1 MPNEKKAKSKCVEYL
16 RHAEYYDMQSTF
28 DELYARS
35 QAGEIF
41 ENLMDV
47 ILSREN
53 ILLAYRN
60 IKSNTGSITP
70 GTDKLKISDIG
81 KLTADEVTARVRK
94 IVKGAKNGY
103 TPRSVRRK
111 DIPKPNGNTRPL
123 GIPCIWDRLVQQCIK
138 QVMEPICEARFS
150 NNSYGFRPNRS
161 VENAIAATY
170 RLMQKS
176 GLQYVVEFDIKGFFD
191 NVDHS
196 KLIKQLWSL
205 NIRDKELLY
214 VIRRILKAPILMPD
228 GHTEHPTKG
237 TPQGGIISPLLAN
250 VVLNELDHWIE
261 SQWQC
266 NPVTEN
272 YAYRENAAGCPIQS
286 HAYRA
291 MRNTRLKEMYIVRY
305 ADDFR
310 ILCRTRE
317 QADRTLIAVTQWLK
331 ERLRLDVSPEKTRV
345 VDVRRSY
352 SEFLGF
358 KIRLRKKGKKYV
370 VQSHMCD
377 KAYKKVKASLT
388 KQVGNIKF
396 PRKGRGEAGE
406 VRLFNSMVMG
416 IQNYYQLATDIS
428 IDCGDIGRTV
438 NTVLKN
444 RLKSGKTHR
453 LKKEGRDLTKMEIQR
468 YGKSE
473 QLRYIAQSKEPI
485 YPISYVQ
492 CKNPMSQRRKVCA
505 YTAAGRSEIHDDLRI
520 NTFLLL
526 QLMRA
531 PTYSRSTEYADNR
544 ISLFSAQWGKCAVTG
559 KKFQCISEIHC
570 HHKKPKGIGG
580 RDKYENLVLVLAPV
594 HELIHAVDEDTIR
607 SYLTAD
613 FILSLCELIVGGKEG
628 LQPVQKTIIDRC
640 VRLVYNE
647 YLNDP
652 KPENM
657 PILEDLYNLL
667 REQEEKE
674 AQYIAT
680 ALEIYVTGSLNVFN
694 HQSNVDIDNRI
705 VCYDIKELGK
715 QLKKI
720 GMLVVQDQVWNR
732 VTINRAT
739 HKSTRYYIDEMH
751 LLLKEEQTAAYTV
764 EIWKRFRKWGG
775 IPTGIT
781 QNVKDLLSSREVENI
796 FENSDFVYM
805 LNQAGGDR
813 QILAKQLGIS
823 THQLSYVTHSGE
835 GEGLLFYGSTILPF
849 VDHFPKNTEL
859 YRIRI
864 RRK

>member
-1 MPNEKKAKSKCVEYL
+1 MPKKNKNLCVDDL
-16 RHAEYYDMQSTF
+16 RHAEYYGMQAIY
-28 DELYARS
+28 DELYQKS
-35 QAGEIF
+35 LNGDSF
-41 ENLMDV
+41 PNLMNI

-60 IKSNTGSITP
+60 IKANKGSYTA
-70 GTDKLKISDIG
+70 GTDKKNITDIG
-81 KLTADEVTARVRK
+81 GMSPEEVVEKVRF
-94 IVKGAKNGY
+94 IVAGSQHGY
-103 TPRSVRRK
+103 RPKPVRRK
-111 DIPKPNGNTRPL
+111 DIPKPNGKTRPL
-123 GIPCIWDRLVQQCIK
+123 GIPCIWNRLIQQCIK
-138 QVMEPICEARFS
+138 QVLEPICEARFS

-161 VENAIAATY
+161 VENAIAAIY
-170 RLMQKS
+170 RLMQRS
-176 GLQYVVEFDIKGFFD
+176 GLYYVVEFDIKGFFD

-272 YAYRENAAGCPIQS
+272 YSHRENAAGCPIQS

-291 MRNTRLKEMYIVRY
+291 MRNTGLKEMYIVRY

-310 ILCRTRE
+310 ILCRTKE
-317 QADRTLIAVTQWLK
+317 QADRTLIAVTHWLK

-345 VDVRRSY
+345 VDTRRSY

-377 KAYKKVKASLT
+377 KAYKKVKANLT
-388 KQVGNIKF
+388 KQVENIKF

-428 IDCGDIGRTV
+428 IDCGDIGRAV
-438 NTVLKN
+438 STVLKN

-453 LKKEGRDLTKMEIQR
+453 LKEKGRDLTKMEIQR

-473 QLRYIAQSKEPI
+473 QLKYIAQSKEPI

-505 YTAAGRSEIHDDLRI
+505 YTAAGRSEIHDNLRI

-559 KKFQCISEIHC
+559 KEFQCISEIHC
-570 HHKKPKGIGG
+570 HHKKPKSIGG
-580 RDKYENLVLVLAPV
+580 SDKYENLVLVLAPV
-594 HELIHAVDEDTIR
+594 HELIHAVGEDTIS
-607 SYLTAD
+607 SYLSALKLD
-613 FILSLCELIVGGKEG
+613 ASQLAK
-628 LQPVQKTIIDRC
+628 
-640 VRLVYNE
+640 
-647 YLNDP
+647 LN
-652 KPENM
+652 K
-657 PILEDLYNLL
+657 L
-667 REQEEKE
+667 R
-674 AQYIAT
+674 
-680 ALEIYVTGSLNVFN
+680 
-694 HQSNVDIDNRI
+694 
-705 VCYDIKELGK
+705 
-715 QLKKI
+715 
-720 GMLVVQDQVWNR
+720 
-732 VTINRAT
+732 
-739 HKSTRYYIDEMH
+739 
-751 LLLKEEQTAAYTV
+751 
-764 EIWKRFRKWGG
+764 
-775 IPTGIT
+775 
-781 QNVKDLLSSREVENI
+781 
-796 FENSDFVYM
+796 
-805 LNQAGGDR
+805 
-813 QILAKQLGIS
+813 ILA
-823 THQLSYVTHSGE
+823 
-835 GEGLLFYGSTILPF
+835 
-849 VDHFPKNTEL
+849 N
-859 YRIRI
+859 
-864 RRK
+864 RKPINLENLHLTNNSHNGMTKETKKTV

>member
-16 RHAEYYDMQSTF
+16 RHTEYYDMQNTF

-35 QAGEIF
+35 QTGEIF
-41 ENLMDV
+41 DGLMDV

-60 IKSNTGSITP
+60 IKSNTGSFTP

-81 KLTADEVTARVRK
+81 KLTAEEVTARVCK
-94 IVKGAKNGY
+94 IVKGGKNGY

-111 DIPKPNGNTRPL
+111 EIPKPNGSTRPL
-123 GIPCIWDRLVQQCIK
+123 GIPCIWDRLIQQCIK

-161 VENAIAATY
+161 VENAIAAIY
-170 RLMQKS
+170 RLMQRS
-176 GLQYVVEFDIKGFFD
+176 GLYYVVEFDIKGFFD

-266 NPVTEN
+266 NPVTDN
-272 YAYRENAAGCPIQS
+272 YSHRENAAGCPIQS

-291 MRNTRLKEMYIVRY
+291 MRNTKLKEMYVVRY

-310 ILCRTRE
+310 ILCRTKE
-317 QADRTLIAVTQWLK
+317 QADRTLIAVTHWLK

-345 VDVRRSY
+345 VDTRRSY

-377 KAYKKVKASLT
+377 KAYKKVKAALT

-396 PRKGRGEAGE
+396 PRKNRGEAGE

-428 IDCGDIGRTV
+428 IDCGDIGRAV

-453 LKKEGRDLTKMEIQR
+453 LKEKGRDLTKMELQR

-473 QLRYIAQSKEPI
+473 QLKYMAQSKEPI

-531 PTYSRSTEYADNR
+531 PIYSRSTEYADNR

-559 KKFQCISEIHC
+559 KEFQCVSEIHC

-580 RDKYENLVLVLAPV
+580 SDKYENLALVLAPV
-594 HELIHAVDEDTIR
+594 HELIHAADEDMIC
-607 SYLTAD
+607 SYLSALKLD
-613 FILSLCELIVGGKEG
+613 ASQLMKLN
-628 LQPVQKTIIDRC
+628 
-640 VRLVYNE
+640 RL
-647 YLNDP
+647 
-652 KPENM
+652 
-657 PILEDLYNLL
+657 
-667 REQEEKE
+667 R
-674 AQYIAT
+674 
-680 ALEIYVTGSLNVFN
+680 
-694 HQSNVDIDNRI
+694 
-705 VCYDIKELGK
+705 
-715 QLKKI
+715 
-720 GMLVVQDQVWNR
+720 
-732 VTINRAT
+732 
-739 HKSTRYYIDEMH
+739 
-751 LLLKEEQTAAYTV
+751 
-764 EIWKRFRKWGG
+764 
-775 IPTGIT
+775 
-781 QNVKDLLSSREVENI
+781 
-796 FENSDFVYM
+796 
-805 LNQAGGDR
+805 
-813 QILAKQLGIS
+813 ILA
-823 THQLSYVTHSGE
+823 
-835 GEGLLFYGSTILPF
+835 
-849 VDHFPKNTEL
+849 N
-859 YRIRI
+859 
-864 RRK
+864 RKPIDLENLKSINSHNGMTQETKKTV